1 MTRKDF
7 QLIAD
12 TIDGLISDGI
22 LAPHD
27 AIITASRFSGALSTT
42 NDRFDTGRF
51 YTAATKSLARVEQEM
66 VDSIELAED
75 CDRLFQQTQIQEDN

>member
-22 LAPHD
+22 LSPHD
-27 AIITASRFSGALSTT
+27 AIITAERFSSALRST
-42 NDRFDTGRF
+42 NHLFDGHRF
-51 YTAATKSLARVEQEM
+51 YTAATKSLPRVERDFEE
-66 VDSIELAED
+66 S
-75 CDRLFQQTQIQEDN
+75 CS

>member
-7 QLIAD
+7 QLIAS
-12 TIDGLISDGI
+12 TIDSLIADGI
-22 LAPHD
+22 LSPHD

-51 YTAATKSLARVEQEM
+51 YTAATKSLPRVEKQFEEAC
-66 VDSIELAED
+66 S
-75 CDRLFQQTQIQEDN
+75 